1 MWWLTLDNDPKKGL
15 FIQASDWT
23 TKDFGGLHLP
33 HVDPFGSFVIPY
45 WVHYCY
51 QLLVSFITLPVK
63 SLLCEY
69 HKGNQVS
76 TKSCTNYFNR

>member
-1 MWWLTLDNDPKKGL
+1 MWWLDNDHKKGL

-23 TKDFGGLHLP
+23 TKDFGGGLHLP
-33 HVDPFGSFVIPY
+33 YVDPFGSFVIPY